1 MSHEYLARALVQLM
15 QIGKTPSRA
24 NAVFHHAPEA
34 FDGVEVV
41 TTMGWEEMEAQRA
54 VGVVEG
60 RVELVRPMDPTP
72 IDDHH
77 HLFTSLAEGGHHLM
91 EILAQL
97 LGIKMGHNF
106 IADFGSAILDGTD
119 DAEQHAA
126 GDPAPRAIAT
136 PRLAF
141 EGLLAFDLTLTQRA
155 RGAASALRFP
165 PPARAG
171 QGKAPQ
177 DRFVF
182 IEQNDFTTAS
192 PVFEGGEFERGIR
205 EGRRVGIKSTG
216 GAAVGAV
223 FFFRPRGCSRG

>member
-15 QIGKTPSRA
+15 QIGKTPSRS

-97 LGIKMGHNF
+97 LGIKMGHDL
-106 IADFGSAILDGTD
+106 IEDFGSPILDRAD
-119 DAEQHAA
+119 DTE
-126 GDPAPRAIAT
+126 
-136 PRLAF
+136 
-141 EGLLAFDLTLTQRA
+141 
-155 RGAASALRFP
+155 
-165 PPARAG
+165 
-171 QGKAPQ
+171 
-177 DRFVF
+177 
-182 IEQNDFTTAS
+182 
-192 PVFEGGEFERGIR
+192 
-205 EGRRVGIKSTG
+205 
-216 GAAVGAV
+216 
-223 FFFRPRGCSRG
+223 